1 MERCNIYIG
10 KKIAEVMA
18 EKKVTKAE
26 MARRLEV
33 RPQSID
39 YMLSRKSIDTD
50 TLYSVS
56 LALDYDFAQLYSIK
70 KNQSNLENTKE
81 LSNNIKKAKVVI
93 ELELDKEDILRL
105 NLRKKSFIFI
115 ERIKTTHLYRHIR
128 IFLFIKIVLHFPVPP
143 THLKGK
149 AVYHTLH
156 CPMQKL

>member
-33 RPQSID
+33 RPQSVD

-70 KNQSNLENTKE
+70 KDQTNSDKTKAPID
-81 LSNNIKKAKVVI
+81 NIKKAKVVI

-105 NLRKKSFIFI
+105 NLRKKVSSLLN
-115 ERIKTTHLYRHIR
+115 E
-128 IFLFIKIVLHFPVPP
+128 
-143 THLKGK
+143 
-149 AVYHTLH
+149 
-156 CPMQKL
+156 

>member
-10 KKIAEVMA
+10 KKIAEIMA

-105 NLRKKSFIFI
+105 NLRKKVSSLLN
-115 ERIKTTHLYRHIR
+115 E
-128 IFLFIKIVLHFPVPP
+128 
-143 THLKGK
+143 
-149 AVYHTLH
+149 
-156 CPMQKL
+156 

>member
-1 MERCNIYIG
+1 
-10 KKIAEVMA
+10 MA

-70 KNQSNLENTKE
+70 KDQTNLDKTKDPID
-81 LSNNIKKAKVVI
+81 NIKKAKVVI

-105 NLRKKSFIFI
+105 NLRKKVSSLLN
-115 ERIKTTHLYRHIR
+115 E
-128 IFLFIKIVLHFPVPP
+128 
-143 THLKGK
+143 
-149 AVYHTLH
+149 
-156 CPMQKL
+156 

>member
-93 ELELDKEDILRL
+93 ELELDKEDMLRL
-105 NLRKKSFIFI
+105 NLRKKVSS
-115 ERIKTTHLYRHIR
+115 Y
-128 IFLFIKIVLHFPVPP
+128 
-143 THLKGK
+143 
-149 AVYHTLH
+149 
-156 CPMQKL
+156 

>member
-1 MERCNIYIG
+1 
-10 KKIAEVMA
+10 
-18 EKKVTKAE
+18 

-81 LSNNIKKAKVVI
+81 PSNNIKKAKVVI
-93 ELELDKEDILRL
+93 ELELDKEDMLRL
-105 NLRKKSFIFI
+105 NLRKKVSSLLN
-115 ERIKTTHLYRHIR
+115 E
-128 IFLFIKIVLHFPVPP
+128 
-143 THLKGK
+143 
-149 AVYHTLH
+149 
-156 CPMQKL
+156 

>member
-93 ELELDKEDILRL
+93 ELELDKEDMIRL
-105 NLRKKSFIFI
+105 NLRKKVSSLLN
-115 ERIKTTHLYRHIR
+115 E
-128 IFLFIKIVLHFPVPP
+128 
-143 THLKGK
+143 
-149 AVYHTLH
+149 
-156 CPMQKL
+156 

>member
-1 MERCNIYIG
+1 MVRCNIYIG

-105 NLRKKSFIFI
+105 NLRKKVSSLLN
-115 ERIKTTHLYRHIR
+115 E
-128 IFLFIKIVLHFPVPP
+128 
-143 THLKGK
+143 
-149 AVYHTLH
+149 
-156 CPMQKL
+156 

>member
-70 KNQSNLENTKE
+70 
-81 LSNNIKKAKVVI
+81 IYF
-93 ELELDKEDILRL
+93 D
-105 NLRKKSFIFI
+105 
-115 ERIKTTHLYRHIR
+115 
-128 IFLFIKIVLHFPVPP
+128 
-143 THLKGK
+143 
-149 AVYHTLH
+149 
-156 CPMQKL
+156 

>member
-81 LSNNIKKAKVVI
+81 LSNNIKKLK
-93 ELELDKEDILRL
+93 LLSNL
-105 NLRKKSFIFI
+105 NWTRKICFD
-115 ERIKTTHLYRHIR
+115 
-128 IFLFIKIVLHFPVPP
+128 
-143 THLKGK
+143 
-149 AVYHTLH
+149 
-156 CPMQKL
+156 

>member
-1 MERCNIYIG
+1 
-10 KKIAEVMA
+10 MA

-33 RPQSID
+33 RPQSVD

-93 ELELDKEDILRL
+93 ELELDKEDMLRL
-105 NLRKKSFIFI
+105 NLRKKVSSLLN
-115 ERIKTTHLYRHIR
+115 E
-128 IFLFIKIVLHFPVPP
+128 
-143 THLKGK
+143 
-149 AVYHTLH
+149 
-156 CPMQKL
+156 

>member
-1 MERCNIYIG
+1 
-10 KKIAEVMA
+10 MA
-18 EKKVTKAE
+18 EKKFTKAE

-93 ELELDKEDILRL
+93 ELELDKEDMLRL
-105 NLRKKSFIFI
+105 NLRKKVSSLLN
-115 ERIKTTHLYRHIR
+115 E
-128 IFLFIKIVLHFPVPP
+128 
-143 THLKGK
+143 
-149 AVYHTLH
+149 
-156 CPMQKL
+156 

>member
-70 KNQSNLENTKE
+70 KNQSNLDKTKDPID
-81 LSNNIKKAKVVI
+81 NIKKAKVVI

-105 NLRKKSFIFI
+105 NLRKKVSSLLN
-115 ERIKTTHLYRHIR
+115 E
-128 IFLFIKIVLHFPVPP
+128 
-143 THLKGK
+143 
-149 AVYHTLH
+149 
-156 CPMQKL
+156 

>member
-93 ELELDKEDILRL
+93 ELELDKEDMLRL
-105 NLRKKSFIFI
+105 NLRKKVSSLLN
-115 ERIKTTHLYRHIR
+115 E
-128 IFLFIKIVLHFPVPP
+128 
-143 THLKGK
+143 
-149 AVYHTLH
+149 
-156 CPMQKL
+156 

>member
-1 MERCNIYIG
+1 
-10 KKIAEVMA
+10 MA

-33 RPQSID
+33 RPQSFD

-93 ELELDKEDILRL
+93 ELELDKEDMLRL
-105 NLRKKSFIFI
+105 NLRKKVSSLLN
-115 ERIKTTHLYRHIR
+115 E
-128 IFLFIKIVLHFPVPP
+128 
-143 THLKGK
+143 
-149 AVYHTLH
+149 
-156 CPMQKL
+156 

>member
-10 KKIAEVMA
+10 KKIAEIMA

-33 RPQSID
+33 RPQSVD

-93 ELELDKEDILRL
+93 ELELDKEDMLRL
-105 NLRKKSFIFI
+105 NLRK
-115 ERIKTTHLYRHIR
+115 
-128 IFLFIKIVLHFPVPP
+128 
-143 THLKGK
+143 
-149 AVYHTLH
+149 
-156 CPMQKL
+156 